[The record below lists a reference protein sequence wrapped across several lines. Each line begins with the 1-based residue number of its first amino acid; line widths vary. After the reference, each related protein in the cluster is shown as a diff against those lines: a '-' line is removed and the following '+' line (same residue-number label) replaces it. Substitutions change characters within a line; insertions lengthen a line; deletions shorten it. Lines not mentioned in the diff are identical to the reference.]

1 MDRLSRT
8 LGMILIFCFL
18 ASEGAHA
25 APPLPL
31 EEAARLMMPSWPD
44 NGDTG
49 YAHGVLEPELAR
61 VLLETRPDE
70 HLRVIVYLR
79 EQSDPELIV
88 SGAENPADA
97 RSQLVSALRAVAGRA
112 QALLLAYLAGAQSAG
127 LVETYTPFWIFNGVA
142 VSARPSFIRTLA
154 LHPAVDSI
162 RLDHYRRWLPEP
174 IQEPPERGEVPGPV
188 SALGVEWGV
197 SRIRA
202 DQVWSTLNISGS
214 NAVVANMDTGV
225 DWLHPALHTSYRG
238 YNPHGLHNHLYNWYD
253 ATNGGAVYPVDGQGH
268 GTHTMGTIV
277 GRGGIGVAPGARWI
291 AVRVLNNEGYGYDS
305 WIHQGFQWLLA
316 PGGDPARAPD
326 AVNCSWGNPNGALE
340 LFRPDL
346 RALQAAGIFV
356 AFAAGNNGPAYGT
369 VNSPASMPEAFA
381 VGASDQDDEVAY
393 FSSRGPSP
401 WQEIRPHVVA
411 PGVQVRS
418 SMPGGAYASASG
430 TSVATPHVV
439 GVAAL
444 LRSIS
449 PTLSVDRLAHLITG
463 TAVPVTTPHPNND
476 AGWGRLDGLAA
487 ATALARPG
495 LISGTVRRAGSNEP
509 VVGALVEAIAY
520 QAGGGSTTTAA
531 DGTYLLALAPGMY
544 DLTASAFGYT
554 PETVRR
560 LLVAT
565 DTKSVVDFA
574 LTRLPAGIVRG
585 RVTDAATG
593 QPITA
598 AVSMLDTPVETVAEA
613 YDFELPAGVY
623 TLSARRIG
631 YRVVTATAVVQA
643 GQVISVNLALPH
655 APSILLVDSG
665 AWYYGSQA
673 AYFRQALDDLGYVY
687 DTWRIKH
694 PPADLPPSS
703 ALSARDIVVWSAPLD
718 SPGYLDADGALK
730 EYLDGGG
737 RLLLSGQ
744 DIGFWDGGGAL
755 GYWSDYYRD
764 YLKASLVSD
773 DAPTRVL
780 YGVTGDL
787 FAGLT
792 ITITGPGGADNQFY
806 PDEVE
811 VADTSAAAAVWAYQ
825 GGAYGGIRAGTC
837 LNYRSIY
844 FSFGFEAIADRAARR
859 EVMRRAIEWL
869 VAPPPAA
876 GLELTVGT
884 SPKIGLPGDTVT
896 HTVEVRHTGQ
906 GGVTDTVLLS
916 LEGVDWATQL
926 SATSL
931 RLAPCTTATVL
942 ISVTIPYGVLWDAQ
956 DIVTLTAR
964 STISRTL
971 TTQVALKTKAPAPIL
986 LVDDDRWY
994 NQEARYETA
1003 LRATALPYDYW
1014 RTGQNGREPAGS
1026 SPSLQMLRLYP
1037 IVVWYTGYDWYAPVT
1052 REEEAMLRAYLEEGG
1067 RLFLSSQDFLYY
1079 HHSDPLA
1086 RTYLGVA
1093 DHTEDV
1099 TPTLAIGV
1107 PENPISEWLGPYR
1120 LDYPFR
1126 NFSDALV
1133 PAPGTAVVFREL
1145 EHRPIA
1151 LSNRTDGYKTLFFS
1165 FPFEALPEAG
1175 RTGVMERVIGWLSWL
1190 GDSTFSAD
1198 RQTVLPGA
1206 VITCT
1211 AVLRNDGP
1219 QPTDVSFSNTLPV
1232 SVTLVPDS
1240 LTGAASYLPSTR
1252 RVSWEGRLAPGE
1264 DVVFTY
1270 RVTISAE
1277 VPPGSFLINTA
1288 SLGLEEQGIHF
1299 RRSAIVRVGGADLS
1313 PSTLRCAPAAV
1324 RPGGCIT
1331 CVLSIVNSGPD
1342 AAGAAQAIILLPADS
1357 RLVPGSISW
1366 TGWGTVEVLTDTL
1379 IWRGELAAGEGII
1392 LTYQVSVPA
1401 EPLHPPVYSAALLE
1415 DGAGGA
1421 WERQAWVLWNPWQ
1434 LYLPA
1439 VYRAG
1444 M

>member
-1 MDRLSRT
+1 MNRLTRAS
-8 LGMILIFCFL
+8 GMILIFCFL
-18 ASEGAHA
+18 ASVGVYAAHH
-25 APPLPL
+25 PPQD
-31 EEAARLMMPSWPD
+31 EAARLTDQMWPGSSGPD
-44 NGDTG
+44 RAQGM
-49 YAHGVLEPELAR
+49 LEPELAR

-70 HLRVIVYLR
+70 YVRVIVYLQ
-79 EQSDPELIV
+79 EQSAPELLV
-88 SGAENPADA
+88 HDARSPADA
-97 RSQLVSALRAVAGRA
+97 RSRLVSALRAVAGRS
-112 QALLLAYLAGAQSAG
+112 QALLLAYLAGARSAG

-154 LHPAVDSI
+154 FHPAVASI

-174 IQEPPERGEVPGPV
+174 AQGPPEGEMPNPA
-188 SALGVEWGV
+188 SASQVEWGV
-197 SRIRA
+197 SHIRA
-202 DQVWSTLNISGS
+202 NQVWSMLNVSGS
-214 NAVVANMDTGV
+214 HAVVATMDTGV

-238 YNPHGLHNHLYNWYD
+238 YSPHGLHNHLYNWYD
-253 ATNGGAVYPVDGQGH
+253 ATNGGAMYPVDGHGH

-277 GRGGIGVAPGARWI
+277 GQGGIGVAPGARWI

-305 WIHQGFQWLLA
+305 WIHRGFQWLLA

-326 AVNCSWGNPNGALE
+326 AVNCSWGNPNGALD

-346 RALQAAGIFV
+346 RMLQAAGIFA

-401 WQEIRPHVVA
+401 WREIRPHVVA

-418 SMPGGAYASASG
+418 STPGGAYASTSG

-449 PTLSVDRLAHLITG
+449 LTLSTAQIAHLITS
-463 TAVPVTTPHPNND
+463 TAVPINGPHPNND
-476 AGWGRLDGLAA
+476 AGWGRLDGFAA
-487 ATALARPG
+487 AVALARPG
-495 LISGTVRRAGSNEP
+495 LISGTVRRAGNNAP
-509 VVGALVEAIAY
+509 VAGALVEAIAY
-520 QAGGGSTTTAA
+520 HAGGGSTTTAA

-544 DLTASAFGYT
+544 DLTASAFGYA

-560 LLVAT
+560 LLVVT
-565 DTKSVVDFA
+565 DTESVVDFA
-574 LTRLPAGIVRG
+574 LTRLPAGTVRG

-598 AVSMLDTPVETVAEA
+598 AVSVLSTTVETIADA

-623 TLSARRIG
+623 TLSARRTG
-631 YRVVTATAVVQA
+631 YRLVTATAVVQA
-643 GQVISVNLALPH
+643 GQVISVNLALPR

-673 AYFRQALDDLGYVY
+673 TYFRQALDDLGYAY

-703 ALSARDIVVWSAPLD
+703 TLSAYNIVVWSAPLD
-718 SPGYLDADGALK
+718 SPGYLDADGALE

-764 YLKASLVSD
+764 YLKAGFVGD
-773 DAPTRVL
+773 NAPTRVL

-787 FAGLT
+787 FAGMV
-792 ITITGPGGADNQFY
+792 ITIAGPGGADNQSF

-811 VADTSAAAAVWAYQ
+811 VADTSSAAAVWAYQ

-837 LNYRSIY
+837 LNYRSMY
-844 FSFGFEAIADRAARR
+844 FSFGFEAIADRAARQ

-869 VAPPPAA
+869 VAPPPQA
-876 GLELTVGT
+876 GLELTLGT
-884 SPKIGLPGDTVT
+884 SPKVGLPGDTVT

-906 GGVTDTVLLS
+906 GGVTDTVQLS
-916 LEGVDWATQL
+916 VEGANWATQL
-926 SATSL
+926 SVTSL
-931 RLAPCTTATVL
+931 RLAPCTTATMLV
-942 ISVTIPYGVLWDAQ
+942 SVTIPSNVLWNAQ
-956 DIVTLTAR
+956 DVVTLTAR
-964 STISRTL
+964 STISQTLLARATL
-971 TTQVALKTKAPAPIL
+971 TTKTPAPIL

-1026 SPSLQMLRLYP
+1026 SPSLQLLRRYP
-1037 IVVWYTGYDWYAPVT
+1037 IIVWYTGYDWYAPVT
-1052 REEEAMLRAYLEEGG
+1052 REEEVMLRAYLEEGG

-1079 HHSDPLA
+1079 HRSDPLA
-1086 RTYLGVA
+1086 RVYLGVA

-1099 TPTLAIGV
+1099 TPTLATGV
-1107 PENPISEWLGPYR
+1107 PENPISGWLGPYQ

-1126 NFSDALV
+1126 NFSDAVV
-1133 PAPGTAVVFREL
+1133 PAPGVSVIFREL

-1151 LSNRTDGYKTLFFS
+1151 LSNQAGSYKTVFFS

-1175 RTGVMERVIGWLSWL
+1175 RPEVMERVIGWLSWL
-1190 GDSTFSAD
+1190 GGSTFSAD
-1198 RQTVLPGA
+1198 RQTVSPGA
-1206 VITCT
+1206 TLTYT
-1211 AVLRNDGP
+1211 ARLRNDGP
-1219 QPTDVSFSNTLPV
+1219 QPVSVSFSNTLPI
-1232 SVTLVPDS
+1232 SLTLVPGS
-1240 LTGAASYLPSTR
+1240 LTGVASYLSSTR
-1252 RVSWEGRLAPGE
+1252 RVYWDGRLVPGE
-1264 DVVFTY
+1264 EVTFTY
-1270 RVTISAE
+1270 RVTVSAE
-1277 VPPGSFLINTA
+1277 VQAGSSLVNIA

-1299 RRSAIVRVGGADLS
+1299 RRPAIVRVGGADLS
-1313 PSTLRCAPAAV
+1313 PSTLRCTPAAV

-1342 AAGAAQAIILLPADS
+1342 TASAVQAIILLPPDS
-1357 RLVPGSISW
+1357 RLVPGSLNW
-1366 TGWGTVEVLTDTL
+1366 TGRGTVELLTDTL
-1379 IWRGELAAGEGII
+1379 IWRGRLAVGEEIT
-1392 LTYQVSVPA
+1392 LTYQVSVPTA
-1401 EPLHPPVYSAALLE
+1401 PLHPPVYGAALLE

-1421 WERQAWVLWNPWQ
+1421 WERQAWVLWNPWR

-1439 VYRAG
+1439 VYKAG